1 MCSLKKH
8 YELILNSGRKT
19 AKPVAAS
26 FGNNRSIYIHLTTG
40 GAYIEAYSSGT
51 KEADA
56 VLAGEDPLFSDIIRK
71 TLLLYVLRYERH
83 LEIKQADFLINGK
96 SAGSYD
102 SKTAGKPLI
111 YCLHQGKLRLPFGN
125 EWEKESVTGKIATTS
140 RSGYGYLFS
149 ALHALLAA
157 KSDHFESERF
167 TFYWMAM
174 NALYTWYYEQNKPDS
189 KNKGR
194 PGEEEKQ
201 SLLARRHGYE
211 TTRLDLSQIPKE
223 KREKHKKRI
232 LDRIRAIL
240 KRIPETD
247 IEDFCNACF
256 NSNPEN
262 QYVRQILAGLKDDER
277 GYDYSMPVFP
287 LMLFWVP
294 YQIRC
299 ASFHAEAALPTYCFE
314 KDRDLQVIRVLN
326 RLLDCFLTKELALWI
341 GKGIMKEGESH
352 V

>member
-1 MCSLKKH
+1 MKNH

-19 AKPVAAS
+19 SKPVVAA
-26 FGNNRSIYIHLTTG
+26 FGNNKSIHIHLTAG
-40 GAYIEAYSSGT
+40 GAYIKADSSGA
-51 KEADA
+51 KDADA
-56 VLAGEDPLFSDIIRK
+56 VLAGDDPLFSDIIRK

-83 LEIKQADFLINGK
+83 LEIKQAHFLINGI

-111 YCLHQGKLRLPFGN
+111 YCLHQGRLRLPFGN
-125 EWEKESVTGKIATTS
+125 EWEKESVTNEIATTS

-201 SLLARRHGYE
+201 SLLVRRYGYE
-211 TTRLDLSQIPKE
+211 TTRLDLGQIPKNEKE
-223 KREKHKKRI
+223 KRKKRI
-232 LDRIRAIL
+232 LDKIRAVL

-256 NSNPEN
+256 SNNSEN
-262 QYVRQILAGLKDDER
+262 QYVQQILAGLKDDER
-277 GYDYSMPVFP
+277 EYDYSIPVFP
-287 LMLFWVP
+287 LMVFWVP

-341 GKGIMKEGESH
+341 GKDFMKEGENH